1 MLEAVRPSWHRLG
14 ISLHLSFGGIVMVM
28 MVNVRGYAATTV
40 VGWHESVE
48 AAADDAFA
56 ILAGDVGD
64 AGDGGAVLAPGRVRG
79 EGHHAAT
86 TCNMDVSSA
95 PFSISLFCSQN
106 IAKGRAHHTTHNKT
120 CGVPRRDQIQA
131 GTCPDKTSETK
142 KKKWDNDSQLS
153 RSRSELTHS
162 HARGPPP

>member
-14 ISLHLSFGGIVMVM
+14 ISLHLSFGGIVMVV
-28 MVNVRGYAATTV
+28 MVSVRGYAATTV
-40 VGWHESVE
+40 VGRHESVE

-56 ILAGDVGD
+56 ILARDVGD
-64 AGDGGAVLAPGRVRG
+64 ARDGGAVLTPGRVRG

-95 PFSISLFCSQN
+95 LFSISLFCSQI
-106 IAKGRAHHTTHNKT
+106 IAKGRAHHTTKP
-120 CGVPRRDQIQA
+120 VPCRA
-131 GTCPDKTSETK
+131 GTRPRPVPAQTRQAKLK
-142 KKKWDNDSQLS
+142 KKRDNDSQLS